1 MAAPP
6 SSLLDREVYDERLA
20 ADVLG
25 VAQPTLHY
33 WLEGGNQ
40 RGKAHEPV
48 LRAAPTGSKVVTWGE
63 FVEARYLREYR
74 RTLGASLSNIRAF
87 IQHLRRELDVSYP
100 LARARPWVGPGRHLF
115 IVAQN
120 EAGLPSDLWAAIEP
134 VIEPHTGVA
143 MLLPPAEAFLE
154 RVEFDD
160 DQTGIVVRLR
170 PDGQESPVVIDPDV
184 RFGSPAV
191 HGIPTDAIDEQVR
204 AGDSIESIVQDFSL
218 ELDDVIAALRYES
231 LRRQPVG

>member
-1 MAAPP
+1 MSGMSAPL
-6 SSLLDREVYDERLA
+6 SLLDREVYDERLA
-20 ADVLG
+20 AEVLG

-40 RGKAHEPV
+40 RGKRHEPV
-48 LRAAPTGSKVVTWGE
+48 LRAAATGSKVVTWGE

-74 RTLGASLSNIRAF
+74 RTLGAKLSNIREF
-87 IQHLRRELDVSYP
+87 IQYLRTELDVSYP
-100 LARARPWVGPGRHLF
+100 LARARPWVGPDRHLF
-115 IVAQN
+115 VVAQD
-120 EAGLPSDLWAAIEP
+120 EAGLPSELWAAIEP
-134 VIEPHTGVA
+134 HTGVT

-160 DQTGIVVRLR
+160 DQTGMVVRLR
-170 PDGQESPVVIDPDV
+170 PDGQDSPVVIDPEV

-191 HGIPTDAIDEQVR
+191 HGIPTDALAEQVR